1 MVKQVIEIGTAP
13 AGQDGDTNRE
23 ASIKINSNFT
33 ELYVAIGNVVR
44 GPSMAIGGEVAV
56 FSGTTGKDIVG
67 GGVLGSA
74 AFQPASAFKPASSV
88 VQIAQ
93 GGTGA
98 TTQAGARAALG
109 LETGVPNGV
118 ATLGADGKLPVSQLP
133 PLAVNEVFTV
143 ASQAAMLA
151 LTAERGDMAIRS
163 DQAGQAYILA
173 ADAPTLLA
181 NWVPIKQN
189 LAVALVAIGA
199 LTPAAD
205 TIAYFTGAATA
216 ASTAFTSAARTFL
229 AAIDQAAQRA
239 AILAAKSGANS
250 DITSITGLTTA
261 LAVNQGGTGAT
272 TAAGARSGI
281 GAAASGAN
289 TDITSLTSLSGLKV
303 GGASLSANNV
313 QGSFLL
319 WNTGING
326 FSGSADF
333 VCNMGQGG
341 GGFTW
346 RTVNLANTVGGP
358 AMTLGYDGTLV
369 IPAGP
374 VPSSDGGASCGRP
387 SLRFANYY
395 GVTGAIQ
402 TSDAREKSEVSDFTE
417 SELAA
422 AMALGKEI
430 GSYKWLAAI
439 TEKGEE
445 EARKHIGMTVQ
456 RAIEIMDNNG
466 LEPLRYAF
474 ICYDE
479 WPEEPEVTKEEIR
492 GTIYSVGDIM
502 TENALYEEFLEYSES
517 PSFTWQETSRKTIVT
532 REYKPAGNR
541 YGFRYDQLA
550 LFIARGQEER
560 IARLEA
566 LIA

>member
-33 ELYVAIGNVVR
+33 ELYVAIGNAVR

-74 AFQPASAFKPASSV
+74 AFRTAGAANGVATLNASSKV
-88 VQIAQ
+88 PIAQ
-93 GGTGA
+93 LPTGA
-98 TTQAGARAALG
+98 NG
-109 LETGVPNGV
+109 L

-133 PLAVNEVFTV
+133 PLAVNELFTV
-143 ASQAAMLA
+143 ASEAAMLA

-163 DQAGQAYILA
+163 DQAGQAYVLA
-173 ADAPTLLA
+173 ADAPALLA

-199 LTPAAD
+199 ITPAAD

-216 ASTAFTSAARTFL
+216 ASTAFTPAARTFL

-272 TAAGARSGI
+272 TPAGARNNL
-281 GAAASGAN
+281 GAASTGVN
-289 TDITSLTSLSGLKV
+289 NDITGLN
-303 GGASLSANNV
+303 GLGWCRTFSSTNPANN
-313 QGSFLL
+313 QGNYML
-319 WNTGING
+319 WNTGNAG
-326 FSGSADF
+326 LSGSADF
-333 VCNMGQGG
+333 ICNRGG
-341 GGFTW
+341 GSGGFTW
-346 RTVNLANTVGGP
+346 RSVNLENTVGGP
-358 AMTLGYDGTLV
+358 SLVYSFDGLLT
-369 IPAGP
+369 IPSGAAP
-374 VPSSDGGASCGRP
+374 ASDGGANFGRAN
-387 SLRFANYY
+387 LRWGTYF
-395 GVTGAIQ
+395 GVAGAIN
-402 TSDAREKSEVSDFTE
+402 TSDAREKTPVRSLSDNE
-417 SELAA
+417 ISAA
-422 AMALGKEI
+422 RQLGIEI
-430 GSYKWLAAI
+430 GCYQWLTAVA
-439 TEKGEE
+439 EKGEG
-445 EARKHIGMTVQ
+445 ARLHIGMTVQ
-456 RAIEIMDNNG
+456 RAIEIMSNNG
-466 LEPLRYAF
+466 LDPMRYAF

-479 WPEEPEVTKEEIR
+479 WPEEPEVTREEIR
-492 GTIYSVGDIM
+492 GNIYSGGELINTNV
-502 TENALYEEFLEYSES
+502 LREEFTQYEPFPLFSWE
-517 PSFTWQETSRKTIVT
+517 ETSRETVVT